1 MSTVLCKGGMH
12 HVPASAITQVRNG
25 RKICSACVALILARM
40 DGTAAAAPKPEK
52 RRGHPALP
60 NPQYRV
66 MRR

>member
-1 MSTVLCKGGMH
+1 MSATVLCKGGMH
-12 HVPASAITQVRNG
+12 HVPPSAISQVRNG

-40 DGTAAAAPKPEK
+40 AGTAAKPER

>member
-1 MSTVLCKGGMH
+1 MNATVLCKGGMH
-12 HVPASAITQVRNG
+12 HVPPASIAQVRNG

-40 DGTAAAAPKPEK
+40 AGTAKAAQEK